1 MDDLKDRGAKIIIG
15 DFYEDVAR
23 KVNINVDTI
32 SNVLSNLPNIMS
44 GNVSSFQVWDDP
56 EAGLRV
62 AAAGLVQRPL
72 VRCGQSQT
80 EEIQNW

>member
-23 KVNINVDTI
+23 KVNINVDT
-32 SNVLSNLPNIMS
+32 NVLSNLSNIMS
-44 GNVSSFQVWDDP
+44 GDVSSFQVGDDP

-62 AAAGLVQRPL
+62 VVAGLVQGPL

-80 EEIQNW
+80 EEIQN